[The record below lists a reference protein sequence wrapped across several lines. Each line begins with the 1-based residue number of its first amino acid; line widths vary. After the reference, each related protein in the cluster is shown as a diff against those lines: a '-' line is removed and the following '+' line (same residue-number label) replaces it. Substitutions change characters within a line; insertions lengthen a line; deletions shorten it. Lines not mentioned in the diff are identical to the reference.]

1 MKISITQLR
10 KIIAE
15 ETTKLA
21 RLNEAPRR
29 TQPALVLPPISS
41 TWLTTSN
48 LTSPEEQLIYADATS
63 QINESDW
70 ENLFEFLLR
79 LKSTGKRP
87 QDPTKNYN
95 GRPLS
100 GSAHTPHPLTLHTIP
115 PSGLRHV
122 DTYVTTGHRRV
133 RFFGG
138 QKITQLRAVG
148 LAGRKGLGTSCCH
161 LSG

>member
-1 MKISITQLR
+1 MKISIKQLR

-29 TQPALVLPPISS
+29 TQPTLVLPPISS
-41 TWLTTSN
+41 TWRTTSN
-48 LTSPEEQLIYADATS
+48 LTSPEAQLIYADATS
-63 QINESDW
+63 QIKESDW
-70 ENLFEFLLR
+70 ENLFKFLLS

-100 GSAHTPHPLTLHTIP
+100 GSALISSILDFLVVNRMSLPLSISSALTTLTDQAFYNTDAQSALDQLAQNIAN
-115 PSGLRHV
+115 
-122 DTYVTTGHRRV
+122 TA
-133 RFFGG
+133 
-138 QKITQLRAVG
+138 ITLP
-148 LAGRKGLGTSCCH
+148 
-161 LSG
+161 